1 MAYSTWGKYS
11 DSFLTLWYDNRRGQ
25 DVMKQANDI
34 LEDNSIT
41 DEEKLKKLLDL
52 EFLRMAL

>member
-1 MAYSTWGKYS
+1 MII
-11 DSFLTLWYDNRRGQ
+11 FLFYHLIRRGQ

-34 LEDNSIT
+34 LEDISIS
-41 DEEKLKKLLDL
+41 DEEKLKRLLDL

>member
-1 MAYSTWGKYS
+1 MI
-11 DSFLTLWYDNRRGQ
+11 RRGQ

-34 LEDNSIT
+34 LEDNLIT
-41 DEEKLKKLLDL
+41 DEEKLKRLLDL

>member
-1 MAYSTWGKYS
+1 M
-11 DSFLTLWYDNRRGQ
+11 LRRGQ

-41 DEEKLKKLLDL
+41 DEEKLKRLLDL

>member
-1 MAYSTWGKYS
+1 
-11 DSFLTLWYDNRRGQ
+11 
-25 DVMKQANDI
+25 MKQANDI

-41 DEEKLKKLLDL
+41 DEEKLKRLLDL

>member
-11 DSFLTLWYDNRRGQ
+11 ENFLTLWLIRRGQ

-34 LEDNSIT
+34 LEDNLIT
-41 DEEKLKKLLDL
+41 DEEKLKRLLDL

>member
-1 MAYSTWGKYS
+1 MAYSTWGKYR
-11 DSFLTLWYDNRRGQ
+11 DIFLLCDLIRRGQ

-41 DEEKLKKLLDL
+41 DEEKLKRLLDL

>member
-1 MAYSTWGKYS
+1 MI
-11 DSFLTLWYDNRRGQ
+11 RRGQ

-34 LEDNSIT
+34 LEDISIS
-41 DEEKLKKLLDL
+41 DEEKLKRLLDL

>member
-1 MAYSTWGKYS
+1 MADSTWGKYS
-11 DSFLTLWYDNRRGQ
+11 DNFFTYDMLRRGQ

-41 DEEKLKKLLDL
+41 DEEKLKRLLDL